1 MRVMEEVVVVVVV
14 VRKRGSVGVIRISR
28 ALSPHIITINISR
41 GWSMAA
47 ATAAAAAAVASAPRR
62 TSSPETQPPSKRT

>member
-1 MRVMEEVVVVVVV
+1 MRMEEVVVVVGVV
-14 VRKRGSVGVIRISR
+14 KKRWSVRVIRISR
-28 ALSPHIITINISR
+28 ALSLHITTINISR

-47 ATAAAAAAVASAPRR
+47 TAAAAAAVESVPRR